1 MNMRRFLIVSAGLAC
16 LAEAAAAQQGQPR
29 FERPYWLDKGVIEE
43 IGRARVEA
51 SPDRANF
58 TVTFSETA
66 HEAGDATAAAA
77 DRARA
82 ATAAIRSRGGAHVEI
97 HSALD
102 VQANYSQYTDRQ
114 GQRQTNAR
122 PDEIESYTA
131 AVTLA
136 VTVTE
141 IGRASDV
148 RAAALA
154 VRPQSISDL
163 HYDIRLTTQL
173 GRRAYTAAVED
184 AAARARAAAEAAGV
198 HVGAL
203 LALQEGQGPCMGSWY
218 SSGAGYENQAAPP
231 PPPPPPPPPEADIV
245 VATGH
250 GPITIHPADIDRLQL
265 PNDPPPIEMQANVCA
280 VYAVAP

>member
-1 MNMRRFLIVSAGLAC
+1 MRRVLFVTVGLIC
-16 LAEAAAAQQGQPR
+16 LANAALAQQGQQR
-29 FERPYWLDKGVIEE
+29 FERPYWLDRGVIEE

-51 SPDRANF
+51 TPDRAMF
-58 TVTFSETA
+58 SVTFSETA

-97 HSALD
+97 HSALN

-114 GQRQTNAR
+114 GQRQTNER

-131 AVTLA
+131 SVTLA

-154 VRPQSISDL
+154 VRPQAISDL
-163 HYDIRLTTQL
+163 RYDIRMTTQL
-173 GRRAYTAAVED
+173 NRHAYTAAVED
-184 AAARARAAAEAAGV
+184 AAARAHAAAEAAGV

-203 LALQEGQGPCMGSWY
+203 LALQEGQGPCMGNWY
-218 SSGAGYENQAAPP
+218 SSGVGYEREAAPAPP
-231 PPPPPPPPPEADIV
+231 PPPPPPEQQDIV
-245 VATGH
+245 VTATH
-250 GPITIHPADIDRLQL
+250 GPITVHAADIERLQL
-265 PNDPPPIEMQANVCA
+265 PNDPPPIEMQASVCA